1 MAPVADDLQA
11 QRDYALLQLAKL
23 ERRGAELHASLMAGQ
38 DRPERDR
45 ARPASGNRTA
55 RPPSISSPAA
65 ARAHWLSRAF
75 SDALLI
81 RSAGAAALV
90 EAEPAA
96 IVLRIIDVLARARR
110 SLSDMGDVAVAS
122 SAAPPAPRFEFVHNA
137 TLKPILERA
146 LDESARAF
154 DEHDFSRSLIT
165 SCSILE
171 SILTDA
177 LESARDHDRPG

>member
-1 MAPVADDLQA
+1 M
-11 QRDYALLQLAKL
+11 
-23 ERRGAELHASLMAGQ
+23 
-38 DRPERDR
+38 
-45 ARPASGNRTA
+45 
-55 RPPSISSPAA
+55 
-65 ARAHWLSRAF
+65 
-75 SDALLI
+75 LI
-81 RSAGAAALV
+81 RSAGAAAVV

-96 IVLRIIDVLARARR
+96 IVLRIVDVLARARR

-137 TLKPILERA
+137 TLRPILERA

-177 LESARDHDRPG
+177 LESRAIMTGPAEAWSFDARIAAAEKSGLIHGGCSRLPAIARAYRDGDTPAVVTAREAKVARQVLHVVMRDLNPGR